1 MFKRIL
7 IAFITVCSF
16 AMADPI
22 DNLDEYRIYV
32 KAVDEDFHV
41 VALSNGLICQVIP
54 KCWWL
59 EKNLEVGDEVE
70 LAVNLSPV
78 EQKNSLKEGGE
89 FTLLLRKD
97 NTLRT
102 IDVMVTEE
110 SRKNG
115 LIYVSDTTRTIQPAG
130 LFFQAVNETI
140 IELSNGSKWVSDHG
154 RTFPK
159 GDHVVLTYDTR
170 YHKWVLI
177 SLDTSKIVK
186 ASKLG
191 PINNISGRP
200 ATYFHYSVKNLFGYN
215 DLMLVTPF
223 KEDSSAP

>member
-32 KAVDEDFHV
+32 KAVDEEFHV
-41 VALSNGLICQVIP
+41 VALSNGLICNVIP

-70 LAVNLSPV
+70 LGVNVSLV

-97 NTLRT
+97 NTLRK

-130 LFFQAVNETI
+130 WFSQVVNETI
-140 IELSNGSKWVSDHG
+140 IELSNGSKWISDNG
-154 RTFPK
+154 RTLSK
-159 GDHVVLTYDTR
+159 GDHVVLTYNTHL
-170 YHKWVLI
+170 HKWALV
-177 SLDTSKIVK
+177 SLDSSKFVK
-186 ASKLG
+186 ANELG
-191 PINNISGRP
+191 PFNISGKS
-200 ATYFHYSVKNLFGYN
+200 AAYFHASIKDLIGYN
-215 DLMLVTPF
+215 DWIFVTPF
-223 KEDSSAP
+223 KEDSNAP